1 MANTVRLKRSAV
13 AGRVPT
19 TSNLAL
25 GELGINTNDGAL
37 YMKRDAG
44 TAEIVRIAFA
54 NQDYGLIT
62 GSVSGFLDYTA
73 VSPVRLEKLRLILTR
88 TQQLFMTAARLVDFR
103 LSKKL
108 QSASACK
115 RMTQTRLR
123 LIQPKALPRR
133 SAEHLLR

>member
-62 GSVSGFLDYTA
+62 GSVSGSLDYGA
-73 VSPVRLEKLRLILTR
+73 
-88 TQQLFMTAARLVDFR
+88 
-103 LSKKL
+103 LS
-108 QSASACK
+108 
-115 RMTQTRLR
+115 
-123 LIQPKALPRR
+123 
-133 SAEHLLR
+133 